1 MLGNEKS
8 SLHRENRQGWKWKW
22 LVVALVVGCS
32 TTAAGTATFYIQP
45 APGRAIRTDAYRQ
58 ACLYFVLDQRQP
70 NDTTSKIYWLEYDV
84 ASGLFEGDPVSAYD
98 IGRLNTLKLQIRRRQ
113 RDPGVPD
120 TASEDLLY
128 PLLED
133 LDSVEFQRPNN
144 VGDGR
149 IVIPY

>member
-58 ACLYFVLDQRQP
+58 ACLYFVLDQKQP
-70 NDTTSKIYWLEYDV
+70 DDTTSEIYWLEYNFL
-84 ASGLFEGDPVSAYD
+84 SGQFEGEPVSAYD
-98 IGRLNTLKLQIRRRQ
+98 IGRLNTLKLQIRQ
-113 RDPGVPD
+113 RTADPTVPD
-120 TASEDLLY
+120 TAPEDLLY

-133 LDSVEFQRPNN
+133 LHTEPFQRPNN